1 LLKSLVITISLTFYI
16 YYIIIYN
23 IFQIDVYFGQK
34 LIYTHYHFLDNN
46 RENNERGR
54 LSMYSQMMSGE
65 KITPYLV
72 RLLVDTEDE
81 IATLPTHFTPGST
94 CEVVATSSTYRL
106 NNQGQWIKQKSSGG
120 GGGGTVVVEGS
131 LADIA
136 DIDKLFG

>member
-1 LLKSLVITISLTFYI
+1 LLKSLAITISLTFYI
-16 YYIIIYN
+16 YYNIFYN
-23 IFQIDVYFGQK
+23 IFQIGIYFGQK

-65 KITPYLV
+65 KVTPYLV
-72 RLLVDTEDE
+72 RLVADTEDE
-81 IATLPTHFTPGST
+81 IATLPTHYAPGST
-94 CEVVATSSTYRL
+94 CEVVATSSIYRL
-106 NNQGQWIKQKSSGG
+106 NNQGQWIKQKSSSG

>member
-1 LLKSLVITISLTFYI
+1 
-16 YYIIIYN
+16 
-23 IFQIDVYFGQK
+23 
-34 LIYTHYHFLDNN
+34 
-46 RENNERGR
+46 
-54 LSMYSQMMSGE
+54 MYSQMMSGE

-81 IATLPTHFTPGST
+81 IATLPTHYAPGST
-94 CEVVATSSTYRL
+94 CEVVATSSIYRL

-120 GGGGTVVVEGS
+120 GGSGGGTVVVDGS

>member
-1 LLKSLVITISLTFYI
+1 
-16 YYIIIYN
+16 
-23 IFQIDVYFGQK
+23 
-34 LIYTHYHFLDNN
+34 
-46 RENNERGR
+46 
-54 LSMYSQMMSGE
+54 MYSQMMSGE

-81 IATLPTHFTPGST
+81 IAALPTHFTPGST

>member
-1 LLKSLVITISLTFYI
+1 
-16 YYIIIYN
+16 
-23 IFQIDVYFGQK
+23 
-34 LIYTHYHFLDNN
+34 
-46 RENNERGR
+46 
-54 LSMYSQMMSGE
+54 MYSQMMSGE
-65 KITPYLV
+65 KVTPYLV

-120 GGGGTVVVEGS
+120 GGDGTVAVEGGGIVVVEGS

>member
-1 LLKSLVITISLTFYI
+1 
-16 YYIIIYN
+16 
-23 IFQIDVYFGQK
+23 
-34 LIYTHYHFLDNN
+34 
-46 RENNERGR
+46 
-54 LSMYSQMMSGE
+54 MYSQMMSGE

-120 GGGGTVVVEGS
+120 GGGGSADCGDPAGEADREDARGS
-131 LADIA
+131 KACRGSRHVRHGCCIQGGA
-136 DIDKLFG
+136 YEA

>member
-1 LLKSLVITISLTFYI
+1 
-16 YYIIIYN
+16 
-23 IFQIDVYFGQK
+23 
-34 LIYTHYHFLDNN
+34 
-46 RENNERGR
+46 
-54 LSMYSQMMSGE
+54 MYSQMMSGE

-72 RLLVDTEDE
+72 RLVADTEDE
-81 IATLPTHFTPGST
+81 IAALPTHYAPGST
-94 CEVVATSSTYRL
+94 CEVIATSNIYKL